1 MPGAAPDEATLP
13 WSEFGAALRTAIHR
27 AGHSSAQL
35 ATALGIPPAVVTEL
49 VAGRRAPRDEL
60 QVRLMEQLLGSG
72 GALLALYEQT
82 RAATDQH
89 VEHRP
94 WDPAGARAFLQR
106 GEVRLSTL
114 HRVGG
119 LLLGGAGLLL
129 LLPAMLGQALPQLFS
144 SFFLIW
150 RVDPIATGLLAAVIG
165 ICLAVPLWGYLLILE
180 DLAGF
185 FFTGYRAGAG
195 DEPWDAKPRYNPRY
209 SLTPLR
215 LAYDEAEPGVYP
227 QISDSYA
234 EHLRIVIPDSPQWR
248 KQFDDRITHLYEV
261 SQPIAEGRT
270 GDPDRLLYTMR
281 LAASTRRTLASEV
294 GKMEMSMIKHVL
306 QVQIVVLRY
315 LKAMLLVLITAVTVL
330 VAASIAAADRASAA
344 DARVVLEQLLVVF
357 LLWPPLAAGAVA
369 SPIRWI
375 YRQNSGEHGQPD
387 AHAALRNAYK
397 DRRLVRFENA
407 IVFLC
412 IVATALGA
420 AAAIVAG
427 LHGVSI
433 RALVLGAVV
442 AAALWAFVKT
452 SWWKG
457 SLRDTPGAFFLLI
470 TAGSGRQ

>member
-1 MPGAAPDEATLP
+1 MPETAPEDATLP
-13 WSEFGAALRTAIHR
+13 WSEFGAALRTAMRR
-27 AGHSSAQL
+27 AGHSDAEL
-35 ATALGIPPAVVTEL
+35 ATGLGTPPAVVTEL
-49 VAGRRAPRDEL
+49 VAGRRAPRDEM

-72 GALLALYEQT
+72 GALLDVYEQT
-82 RAATDQH
+82 RRATDQH
-89 VEHRP
+89 LGDRS

-114 HRVGG
+114 HRLAG

-129 LLPAMLGQALPQLFS
+129 LLPALLGQALPQLFS

-150 RVDPIATGLLAAVIG
+150 RVDPIATGLLAAVIF
-165 ICLAVPLWGYLLILE
+165 ISFAVPLWGYLLILE

-195 DEPWDAKPRYNPRY
+195 EEPWDAKPRYNPRY
-209 SLTPLR
+209 GLTPLR
-215 LAYDEAEPGVYP
+215 LAYDEAEPWVYP

-234 EHLRIVIPDSPQWR
+234 EHVRIVIPDSPQWR
-248 KQFDDRITHLYEV
+248 KQFDDRIRHLYEMG
-261 SQPIAEGRT
+261 QPIAPGPA
-270 GDPDRLLYTMR
+270 GDADRLLYTMR
-281 LAASTRRTLASEV
+281 LAASTRRTLSSEV

-315 LKAMLLVLITAVTVL
+315 LKAMLLGLITAVTVL
-330 VAASIAAADRASAA
+330 VAASIAAADRANAT
-344 DARVVLEQLLVVF
+344 DARVVLEHLLVVF

-375 YRQNSGEHGQPD
+375 YRQNSGEQAQPN
-387 AHAALRNAYK
+387 AHTALRNAYK

-412 IVATALGA
+412 VVATVFAA

-427 LHGVSI
+427 WHGVSN
-433 RALVLGAVV
+433 RVLIVGAVV
-442 AAALWAFVKT
+442 AAVLWAFVKT

-457 SLRDTPGAFFLLI
+457 SLRDTPRAFVQLI
-470 TAGSGRQ
+470 TAGAGRQ